1 MTDTPEVAA
10 ARIEAARARARL
22 LASVRAFEAPLLEL
36 KQELTPSHIMGE
48 AWGAAKSK
56 GADLAEDAVDAVRAR
71 PIAVTGVVA
80 ALALFFAR
88 EPLFDLAGKLVNGAK
103 RPKRKPRKKKQVQT
117 ETVND

>member
-1 MTDTPEVAA
+1 MTDTPEIAA
-10 ARIEAARARARL
+10 ARLEAVRARARFFESL
-22 LASVRAFEAPLLEL
+22 KAFEAPLLEL

-48 AWGAAKSK
+48 AWDAAKSK
-56 GADLAEDAVDAVRAR
+56 GADIAEDAVDAVRAR

-103 RPKRKPRKKKQVQT
+103 RAKPKPRKKKQDQT
-117 ETVND
+117 ETVQ